1 MEQLN
6 YHKLVNLKKRFAKYD
21 CEISK
26 DILAT
31 IEKHLVI
38 EKQKSINKKSDY
50 QFDEVICEKCDKT
63 LLRKSY
69 YKHKC
74 SCKGE

>member
-38 EKQKSINKKSDY
+38 EKQKSINKIKSDY
-50 QFDEVICEKCDKT
+50 LDLFLDLEKT
-63 LLRKSY
+63 LNN
-69 YKHKC
+69 
-74 SCKGE
+74 EPE

>member
-26 DILAT
+26 DISSSSL
-31 IEKHLVI
+31 
-38 EKQKSINKKSDY
+38 KK
-50 QFDEVICEKCDKT
+50 
-63 LLRKSY
+63 
-69 YKHKC
+69 
-74 SCKGE
+74 

>member
-38 EKQKSINKKSDY
+38 EREKSINKIKSLVDLSGIN
-50 QFDEVICEKCDKT
+50 FFMN
-63 LLRKSY
+63 
-69 YKHKC
+69 
-74 SCKGE
+74 